1 MEFSKRMKLF
11 GDEIFAALND
21 KKVALEAQGRTIYNL
36 SVGTPDFA
44 PAPHIVKALTGAAA
58 DPENWKY
65 SLRDIPEMLSAVCS
79 YYKRRFGVDITPDQV
94 ASCNGSQEGCGHI
107 GMVLCD
113 EGDTVLLPNPC
124 YPCDEGDTVLLPN
137 PCYPVFIAGAKLAGA
152 VPYYYPLVKEH
163 NFLPYVKDIPEDV
176 ARRAKYMI
184 VSLPANPVG
193 SVGNPALYEELVAFA
208 KKYDILLIHDNAYSD
223 IIFDG
228 AEGRSLFNTPG
239 AMDVGV
245 EFFSLSKSF
254 DVTGARISF
263 LVGRPDVVAA
273 FRRLRGQ
280 IDFGM
285 FLPIQQAAIAALT
298 GPLDMVK
305 EQCGVYQQ
313 RRDALCGGL
322 RSIGWD
328 VPDSHGSMFVWA
340 PIPAKYASSMDFCM
354 DLVEKSGVLC
364 TPGSSFGPAGEG
376 YVRFALTMPAERIA
390 QAVQAIADSGILN

>member
-44 PAPHIVKALTGAAA
+44 PAPHIRQALLDAAA

-65 SLRDIPEMLSAVCS
+65 SLRDIPEMLQAVCS

-107 GMVLCD
+107 GMAL
-113 EGDTVLLPNPC
+113 
-124 YPCDEGDTVLLPN
+124 CDEGDTVLLPN

-152 VPYYYPLVKEH
+152 VPFYYPLVKEH
-163 NFLPYVKDIPEDV
+163 GFLPYVKGIPEDV

-193 SVGNPALYEELVAFA
+193 SVGTPALYEELVAFA

-228 AEGRSLFNTPG
+228 AEGHSLFNTPG

-285 FLPIQQAAIAALT
+285 FLPIQKAAIAALT
-298 GPLDMVK
+298 GPLDMVRD
-305 EQCGVYQQ
+305 QCAVYQQ

-340 PIPAKYASSMDFCM
+340 PIPPKYTSSMDFCM

-376 YVRFALTMPAERIA
+376 YVRFALTMPAGQIA
-390 QAVQAIADSGILN
+390 QAVQAIAESGILA

>member
-1 MEFSKRMKLF
+1 MEFSKRMQLF
-11 GDEIFAALND
+11 GDEIFAALNE
-21 KKVALEAQGRTIYNL
+21 KKVALEAAGRTIYNL

-44 PAPHIVKALTGAAA
+44 PAPHIMEALVSAAQ

-65 SLRDIPEMLSAVCS
+65 SLRDLPEMLDAVCS
-79 YYKRRFGVDITPDQV
+79 YYKRRFGVEISPCQV

-124 YPCDEGDTVLLPN
+124 YP
-137 PCYPVFIAGAKLAGA
+137 VFIAGAKLAGA
-152 VPYYYPLVKEH
+152 EPYFYPLVKEH
-163 NFLPYVKDIPEDV
+163 GFLPYVAGIPEDV

-193 SVGNPALYEELVAFA
+193 SVGTPELYAEIVAFA
-208 KKYDILLIHDNAYSD
+208 KKYDILIIHDNAYSD

-228 AEGRSLFNTPG
+228 AVGHSFFNTPG

-313 RRDALCGGL
+313 RRNALCGGL

-376 YVRFALTMPAERIA
+376 YVRFALTMPAAQID
-390 QAVQAIADSGILN
+390 QAVQAIRDSGILA

>member
-11 GDEIFAALND
+11 GDEIFAALNE

-44 PAPHIVKALTGAAA
+44 PAPHIRQALVEAAK

-65 SLRDIPEMLSAVCS
+65 SLRDLPEMLQAVCS

-124 YPCDEGDTVLLPN
+124 YP
-137 PCYPVFIAGAKLAGA
+137 VFIAGAKLAGA
-152 VPYYYPLVKEH
+152 KPYFYPLVKEH
-163 NFLPYVKDIPEDV
+163 GFLPYVADISEDV
-176 ARRAKYMI
+176 ARKAKYMI

-208 KKYDILLIHDNAYSD
+208 KKYDILIIHDNAYSD

-228 AEGRSLFNTPG
+228 AEGHSFFNTPG

-285 FLPIQQAAIAALT
+285 FLPVQQAAIAALT

-305 EQCGVYQQ
+305 DQCAVYQE

-322 RSIGWD
+322 RSIGWN

-340 PIPAKYASSMDFCM
+340 PIPQRYTSSMDFCM

-364 TPGSSFGPAGEG
+364 TPGSSFGPLGEG
-376 YVRFALTMPAERIA
+376 YVRFALTMPAQRIA
-390 QAVQAIADSGILN
+390 EAVKAIRDSGILG

>member
-1 MEFSKRMKLF
+1 MEFSKRMNLF
-11 GDEIFAALND
+11 GDEIFAALNE

-44 PAPHIVKALTGAAA
+44 PAPHIRQALVDAAK

-65 SLRDIPEMLSAVCS
+65 SLRDLPEMLQAVCS
-79 YYKRRFGVDITPDQV
+79 YYKRRFGVEITPDQV

-124 YPCDEGDTVLLPN
+124 YP
-137 PCYPVFIAGAKLAGA
+137 VFIAGAKLAGA
-152 VPYYYPLVKEH
+152 VPFYYPLVKEH
-163 NFLPYVKDIPEDV
+163 GFLPYVKGIPEDV

-305 EQCGVYQQ
+305 DQCKVYQQ

>member
-1 MEFSKRMKLF
+1 MEFSKRMSLF
-11 GDEIFAALND
+11 GDEIFAALNE
-21 KKVALEAQGRTIYNL
+21 KKVALESQGKTIYNL

-44 PAPHIVKALTGAAA
+44 PAPHIRQALLDAAA

-65 SLRDIPEMLSAVCS
+65 SLRDLPEMLEAVCS
-79 YYKRRFGVDITPDQV
+79 YYKRRFGVEITPEQV

-107 GMVLCD
+107 GMAL
-113 EGDTVLLPNPC
+113 
-124 YPCDEGDTVLLPN
+124 CDEGDTVLLPN

-152 VPYYYPLVKEH
+152 EPYYYPLVKEH
-163 NFLPYVKDIPEDV
+163 GFLPYVAGIPEEV

-193 SVGNPALYEELVAFA
+193 SVGTPALYEELVAFA

-228 AEGRSLFNTPG
+228 AEGHSLFNTPG

-285 FLPIQQAAIAALT
+285 FLPIQKAAVAALT
-298 GPLDMVK
+298 GPLDMVR

-322 RSIGWD
+322 RAIGWD

-390 QAVQAIADSGILN
+390 RAVAAIADSGILQ